1 MAYWVWITSSDYV
14 DSEGDVLTPMAQYMI
29 DNPKV
34 VGMCPGLTAD
44 STTGWPHLKRGNDHS
59 KVREVKFID
68 NLATLW
74 RAEWFDSIG
83 TYDPDELRGFGV
95 EMEASYLARYSGRT
109 VVVDDR
115 VQIKKTSGVA
125 YKLKRMN
132 ADAGKRGD
140 TAVKEMRN
148 LLGNRYGG
156 GRFEGGYT
164 TWSNMPHDKLP
175 PDNDF
180 KVNPRAFFTNRR
192 NTWFDDYTQYKEYVG
207 GGPKEIPM
215 FQFPLAQKP
224 KAAGTNGL
232 KSHGLKRRMQQSG
245 ETEVN
250 SSTTTGLGPPEADSE
265 RHSYEDWYRR
275 ALLMDELREKGAVRN
290 VTVIPAAREDLP
302 EDEGDLLSFEA
313 EKRAHLAWCV
323 ATCLQRIVQSHE
335 NILSCREEW
344 LAMAEHSAP
353 EYEQAWTP
361 IADTDGSSAT
371 RTHTPAY

>member
-14 DSEGDVLTPMAQYMI
+14 ESEGDVLTPMAQYMI

-44 STTGWPHLKRGNDHS
+44 STTGWAHLKRGADHN

-83 TYDPDELRGFGV
+83 NYDPDELRGFGV

-125 YKLKRMN
+125 YKMKRMN
-132 ADAGKRGD
+132 ANAGKRGD

-148 LLGNRYGG
+148 LLGTRYGDG
-156 GRFEGGYT
+156 KFEGGYT

-175 PDNDF
+175 PSNDF
-180 KVNPRAFFTNRR
+180 NKNPRAYFTNRR
-192 NTWFDDYTQYKEYVG
+192 NTWFDDYTKYKEYKG
-207 GGPKEIPM
+207 GGPAGIPM
-215 FQFPLAQKP
+215 FQFPMANKP
-224 KAAGTNGL
+224 KAAGTDGL
-232 KSHGLKRRMQQSG
+232 KSHGLKRRMQQLDDAEG
-245 ETEVN
+245 N
-250 SSTTTGLGPPEADSE
+250 SSTTSLKGSSE
-265 RHSYEDWYRR
+265 VDTELRTYEEWQRR
-275 ALLMDELREKGAVRN
+275 ALLMNELRERGRVQN

-302 EDEGDLLSFEA
+302 DDEENLLSFE
-313 EKRAHLAWCV
+313 EEMRAHLAWC
-323 ATCLQRIVQSHE
+323 A
-335 NILSCREEW
+335 
-344 LAMAEHSAP
+344 
-353 EYEQAWTP
+353 
-361 IADTDGSSAT
+361 AT
-371 RTHTPAY
+371 RQSDVPQRSAARRSLDRQP

>member
-14 DSEGDVLTPMAQYMI
+14 ESEGDVLTPMAEYMI

-44 STTGWPHLKRGNDHS
+44 STTGWPHLKRGNDPT

-83 TYDPDELRGFGV
+83 NYDPDELRGFGV

-125 YKLKRMN
+125 YKMKRMN
-132 ADAGKRGD
+132 ADSGKRGD

-148 LLGNRYGG
+148 LLGHRYGAG
-156 GRFEGGYT
+156 KFEGGYT

-180 KVNPRAFFTNRR
+180 NKNPRAFYTNRR
-192 NTWFDDYTQYKEYVG
+192 NTWWDDYTQYKEYKG
-207 GGPKEIPM
+207 GGPPGIPM
-215 FQFPLAQKP
+215 FQFPMATKP
-224 KAAGTNGL
+224 KAAGTDGL
-232 KSHGLKRRMQQSG
+232 KSHGLKRRQLLEEEVPWQSD
-245 ETEVN
+245 EAAAAEAN
-250 SSTTTGLGPPEADSE
+250 SSSSSSSSSSTRILAAAVTSE
-265 RHSYEDWYRR
+265 QEKEVAEELELRSYAEWQRR
-275 ALLMDELREKGAVRN
+275 ALAMDEMRERGAVRN
-290 VTVIPAAREDLP
+290 VTVVR
-302 EDEGDLLSFEA
+302 A
-313 EKRAHLAWCV
+313 EKEELPQEEQEEWLTFEEEMEAHLAWYALYCT
-323 ATCLQRIVQSHE
+323 ALYSPT
-335 NILSCREEW
+335 LSC
-344 LAMAEHSAP
+344 
-353 EYEQAWTP
+353 
-361 IADTDGSSAT
+361 
-371 RTHTPAY
+371 PALC

>member
-14 DSEGDVLTPMAQYMI
+14 ESEGDVLTPMAQYMI

-44 STTGWPHLKRGNDHS
+44 STTGWPHLKRGKDHT

-83 TYDPDELRGFGV
+83 NYDPDELRGFGV

-125 YKLKRMN
+125 YKMKRMN

-148 LLGNRYGG
+148 LLGMRYGDG
-156 GRFEGGYT
+156 KFEGGYT

-180 KVNPRAFFTNRR
+180 NKNPRAFFTNRR
-192 NTWFDDYTQYKEYVG
+192 NTWWDDYTQYKPYVG
-207 GGPKEIPM
+207 GGPAGIPM
-215 FQFPLAQKP
+215 FQFPMTTKP
-224 KAAGTNGL
+224 KAAGTDGL
-232 KSHGLKRRMQQSG
+232 KSHGLKRRMQQSDDL
-245 ETEVN
+245 EMN
-250 SSTTTGLGPPEADSE
+250 SSAIDAPAAPEVDSE
-265 RHSYEDWYRR
+265 LHSYAEWHRR

-290 VTVIPAAREDLP
+290 VTVIPASRDYLP
-302 EDEGDLLSFEA
+302 EDEEHLLTFEE

-323 ATCLQRIVQSHE
+323 ATRQCSIESGLVQCPQGRTTARSVRLLE
-335 NILSCREEW
+335 FRFCRKSR
-344 LAMAEHSAP
+344 LHTASA
-353 EYEQAWTP
+353 
-361 IADTDGSSAT
+361 
-371 RTHTPAY
+371 